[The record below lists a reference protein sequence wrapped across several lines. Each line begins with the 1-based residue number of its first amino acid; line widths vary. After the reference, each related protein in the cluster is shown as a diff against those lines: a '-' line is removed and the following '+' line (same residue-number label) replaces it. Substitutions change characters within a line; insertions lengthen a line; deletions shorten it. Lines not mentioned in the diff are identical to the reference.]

1 MPDPLITSTRPF
13 ECLDF
18 YTRVFKLQ
26 HVPNLELD
34 ACMAQAYA
42 GYVFRLSPGSIQL
55 VEVQRQLAEN
65 SVDAHMNPVMQ
76 EFYFLASQPV
86 SAISTRLQREG
97 WVNFQG
103 PVLYEGRISGLR
115 ILRVLDPDGNRL
127 RLVELCY

>member
-1 MPDPLITSTRPF
+1 
-13 ECLDF
+13 
-18 YTRVFKLQ
+18 
-26 HVPNLELD
+26 
-34 ACMAQAYA
+34 
-42 GYVFRLSPGSIQL
+42 
-55 VEVQRQLAEN
+55 
-65 SVDAHMNPVMQ
+65 MNPVMQ